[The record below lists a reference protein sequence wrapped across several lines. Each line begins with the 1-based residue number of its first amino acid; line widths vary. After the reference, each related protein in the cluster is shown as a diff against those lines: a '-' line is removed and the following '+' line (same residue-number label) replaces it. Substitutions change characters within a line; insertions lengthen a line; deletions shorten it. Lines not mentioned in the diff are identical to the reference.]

1 MERALAE
8 SFGYPDYESFRQG
21 VAEKLGKGVLRRLE
35 KQLERMEAENTDEA
49 EPDPGRP

>member
-21 VAEKLGKGVLRRLE
+21 VTETLGKGVLRRLE
-35 KQLERMEAENTDEA
+35 QQLDQMAAEDA
-49 EPDPGRP
+49 EPDPGQP